1 MRLLRSWVSLRDAI
15 PTCSGNRC
23 RLPRRAGGHPAT
35 YPRFD
40 YLMGKFEIVRNPY
53 FSVNVYESYDS
64 DPPVEDVARN
74 DFSVSSSLGWTF

>member
-1 MRLLRSWVSLRDAI
+1 
-15 PTCSGNRC
+15 
-23 RLPRRAGGHPAT
+23 
-35 YPRFD
+35 
-40 YLMGKFEIVRNPY
+40 MGKFEIVRNPY